1 MYYSSLTRSTNI
13 TTHYDSIGCDP
24 VENNI
29 EPHKRYSKS
38 AQGNTRRY
46 RYNNCVLCQIIQVD
60 EKHNQRDCHCHCRD
74 VTPVLHKSI
83 YIPLVMVVQKSE
95 LQYFYFLCER
105 KKQQFVKIDLP
116 PHTSPHK
123 CFIYF
128 YISSLIG
135 HIIVCRCIVVVAML
149 TDLTMEAEVMRGRQ
163 W

>member
-1 MYYSSLTRSTNI
+1 MYYSLLTRSTNI

-29 EPHKRYSKS
+29 EPHRRYSKS

-46 RYNNCVLCQIIQVD
+46 SYNNCVLCQIIQVF

-105 KKQQFVKIDLP
+105 KKNWKNRFTT
-116 PHTSPHK
+116 PHLTSQV
-123 CFIYF
+123 F
-128 YISSLIG
+128 YIFLY
-135 HIIVCRCIVVVAML
+135 
-149 TDLTMEAEVMRGRQ
+149 
-163 W
+163 